1 MLGASYMLQTEAS
14 DDYKIPLYQ
23 EKVKRVTQ
31 FGQYV
36 EENFEN
42 NYPVSWSEWLS
53 TQGWQKV
60 GISLFEHRREDVHEL
75 LDGNE
80 TGPDSR
86 PCLDW

>member
-53 TQGWQKV
+53 TGHFAV
-60 GISLFEHRREDVHEL
+60 
-75 LDGNE
+75 
-80 TGPDSR
+80 
-86 PCLDW
+86 